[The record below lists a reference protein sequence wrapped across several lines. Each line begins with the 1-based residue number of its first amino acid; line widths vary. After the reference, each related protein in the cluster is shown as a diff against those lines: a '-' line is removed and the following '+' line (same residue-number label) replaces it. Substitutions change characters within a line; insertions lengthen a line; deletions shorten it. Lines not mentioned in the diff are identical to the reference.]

1 VNAHLETRVLFCDT
15 TIALSHTRDMPARRS
30 SPLDSTAPADAPS
43 ETREVR
49 VSPELEAELLEAMAE
64 IDRGEY
70 IELTFEQLDHAA
82 ATGEWPWPD
91 DESLG

>member
-1 VNAHLETRVLFCDT
+1 M
-15 TIALSHTRDMPARRS
+15 S
-30 SPLDSTAPADAPS
+30 APAESALEP
-43 ETREVR
+43 REVR

-70 IELTFEQLDHAA
+70 VELTLEQLDHAA